1 MLVSSLT
8 CHDHVPMAIQCL
20 GSLQRLSQAN
30 VRLQIHDDGSL
41 TDDDAQELEQR
52 LKPCRVVSRAEADE
66 RMATLL
72 AHYSWARWLRD
83 RWPLALKL
91 FDCFLLNDRDLLA
104 FSDADILYMRPFV
117 SMFELPPGNTTNAVF
132 MEDKVDAYCL
142 RSWQKLLSRRVTLP
156 SRVNIGLFCFRKA
169 HFDLDYLD
177 WFVGERR
184 HYGIPNHIAQG
195 ALAALGRRVGCRKY
209 DPRQV
214 RVMREGENIDGLVAG
229 HFTARTRRLLPW
241 YVEQSQRAAL
251 TEEPVKL
258 RTVPAGSCTAFDLAR
273 FELRR
278 LISSVG
284 RTS

>member
-1 MLVSSLT
+1 
-8 CHDHVPMAIQCL
+8 MAIQCL
-20 GSLQRLSQAN
+20 GSLQRLSRAN

-52 LKPCRVVSRAEADE
+52 LKPCRVISRAEADE

-72 AHYSWARWLRD
+72 AHHFRARWLRD

-91 FDCFLLNDRDLLA
+91 FDCFLLNDCDLLA

-117 SMFELPPGNTTNAVF
+117 SMFELPPGNTTNAVL

-142 RSWQKLLSRRVTLP
+142 RSWQKLLSRNVTLP
-156 SRVNIGLFCFRKA
+156 SRVNIGLFCFQQT

-214 RVMREGENIDGLVAG
+214 RVMREGENTDELVAG
-229 HFTARTRRLLPW
+229 HFTARTRHLLPR
-241 YVEQSQRAAL
+241 YVERSREVSPC
-251 TEEPVKL
+251 EEPVKL
-258 RTVPAGSCTAFDLAR
+258 RTVPAGECTALDLAR
-273 FELRR
+273 YELRR
-278 LISSVG
+278 L
-284 RTS
+284 TSRIRG